1 MIADQEIR
9 KEKNRSHWPVLFL
22 LSLATAIE
30 LIDGTALNI
39 SLPTIASDFNINLG
53 TASWIPMVYFLTI
66 SCLLLPFAKVI
77 EKTGTRKVL
86 FAGLFLFTASSYFC
100 AISGRIELLIF
111 FRFLQ
116 ATGGAMMAAAVPAQ
130 VAIGFTPETR
140 GRALGIIMGAGG
152 LGLAAGPAIGGYITH
167 FISWHWIFYINI
179 PIGIAGMALTYFYLR
194 PYCPIKR
201 SNGFDYGG
209 LLFMSLFM
217 VSFLFLLTKGSEFG
231 WSSPEIL
238 ATTAI
243 SGLALA
249 IFIFWERRSEDPI
262 LDMSIFTSWAF
273 LLSAAFLLIFEIVL
287 GGIEMV
293 LPFYLEKVL
302 EFTPDISGLY
312 MLIPPMIMII
322 AGPAGGLLSDYE
334 GNRAVCSISAFI
346 GIIAF
351 AVFLISLTSPN
362 TIIYMVIALILFGMA
377 IGAVASSGA
386 SRIIEHSPKGLEIT
400 GSAISNLVFYIGMS
414 LGTALYTLVLQS
426 GMADATTTNGN
437 ISINDVSAY
446 AFSSSMP
453 YIYMFSLVLLS
464 AALLF
469 ALLVPDKTGQSK
481 IDKIRNPPVP

>member
-1 MIADQEIR
+1 MIAEQG
-9 KEKNRSHWPVLFL
+9 EKDGRYGHWPVLFL

-53 TASWIPMVYFLTI
+53 AASWIPMVYFLTI
-66 SCLLLPFAKVI
+66 SCLLLPFAKVS
-77 EKTGTRKVL
+77 EKTGTRKIL
-86 FAGLFLFTASSYFC
+86 FAGLLLFTVSSYFC

-152 LGLAAGPAIGGYITH
+152 FGLAAGPAIGGYITH

-179 PIGIAGMALTYFYLR
+179 PIGIIGMALTYFCLK
-194 PYCPIKR
+194 PYSPAER
-201 SNGFDYGG
+201 SNGFDYSG
-209 LLFMSLFM
+209 LVFMSLFM
-217 VSFLFLLTKGSEFG
+217 VSFLFLLTKGSEYG
-231 WSSPEIL
+231 WSSTETIITAAVSIL
-238 ATTAI
+238 A
-243 SGLALA
+243 LV
-249 IFIFWERRSEDPI
+249 IFIILEKRSKDPI
-262 LDMSIFTSWAF
+262 LDMSIFLSWTFLLSTAF
-273 LLSAAFLLIFEIVL
+273 LLVFEILL
-287 GGIEMV
+287 GGIELI

-322 AGPAGGLLSDYE
+322 AGPAGGFLSDYE
-334 GNRAVCSISAFI
+334 GNRMVCSISALI

-351 AVFLISLTSPN
+351 VIFLISLTSPGM
-362 TIIYMVIALILFGMA
+362 IIYMVIALILFGMA
-377 IGAVASSGA
+377 IGAVASFGA

-400 GSAISNLVFYIGMS
+400 GSAISDLVFYIGMS
-414 LGTALYTLVLQS
+414 LGTAIYTLILQS
-426 GMADATTTNGN
+426 GMTSTIINSGK

-446 AFSSSMP
+446 AFSSAMP
-453 YIYMFSLVLLS
+453 YIYIFSIILMA

-469 ALLVPDKTGQSK
+469 ALLVPDKK
-481 IDKIRNPPVP
+481 RAAEPRNITER